1 MPEANA
7 AAFIK
12 CCERYLR
19 FILAGKNT
27 FSSRFYWW
35 LLKERTANCERLVHF
50 ISTQLRD
57 NKAEAKAAASSALFR
72 LSSFKA
78 VRTCL
83 SGNDIREICFQ
94 LARKKEKAL
103 KRIENK
109 SVPLMW
115 ISILITLDFEND
127 KIWVGMYLILE

>member
-1 MPEANA
+1 
-7 AAFIK
+7 
-12 CCERYLR
+12 
-19 FILAGKNT
+19 
-27 FSSRFYWW
+27 
-35 LLKERTANCERLVHF
+35 VHF
-50 ISTQLRD
+50 ISTQLRE
-57 NKAEAKAAASSALFR
+57 NKADAKVAASSALFR

-103 KRIENK
+103 KRIEKK

-115 ISILITLDFEND
+115 VSILITLDFEND
-127 KIWVGMYLILE
+127 KIWVGMYLILEYKGLTLHSSENSADSSKLQGTEL